1 MSKEWILKTL
11 ISLGFTEKNAKVYL
25 YLASEGPQY
34 VNNIAKTLKIPE
46 NRLELE
52 LRELLKKRLIEVN
65 PKFPNHFS
73 AVLFD
78 EILDHLFQNT
88 LKTAKQL
95 EEKKE
100 KMLTH
105 WHSFI
110 NRD

>member
-11 ISLGFTEKNAKVYL
+11 ISLGFTETNAKVYI
-25 YLASEGPQY
+25 YLASEGPHEAK
-34 VNNIAKTLKIPE
+34 NIAKTLKIPE

-52 LRELLKKRLIEVN
+52 LRELLQKRLIEVS

-78 EILDHLFQNT
+78 IILDHLIQNT
-88 LKTAKQL
+88 LKTAEKL

-100 KMLTH
+100 KMFTH

-110 NRD
+110 NRA